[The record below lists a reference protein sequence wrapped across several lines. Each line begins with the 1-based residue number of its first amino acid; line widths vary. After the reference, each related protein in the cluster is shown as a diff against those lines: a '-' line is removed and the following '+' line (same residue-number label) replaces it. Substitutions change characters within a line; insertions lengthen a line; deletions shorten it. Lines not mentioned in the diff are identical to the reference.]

1 MPSHP
6 GKWVLFDTNIYI
18 NAIREGTDSSTY
30 EHLLQNL
37 PHTFLSSVVSGELYA
52 GCIDDITLRL
62 VKQFTER
69 FEKTGRIVTPT
80 HQNWNHAG
88 MVLAKINKAHPKYK
102 SKSSQLFRDVLIATS
117 ANQIGASLYTKDIED
132 FRIIRKFINFSLAA

>member
-6 GKWVLFDTNIYI
+6 SKWVVFDTNIYI
-18 NAIREGTDSSTY
+18 SAIREGIESSTY
-30 EHLLQNL
+30 QELLQNL
-37 PHTFLSSVVSGELYA
+37 PHTYLSSVVSGELYA
-52 GCIDDITLRL
+52 GCIDDITLKL

-80 HQNWNHAG
+80 HQNWNQAG
-88 MVLAKINKAHPKYK
+88 MVLAKINKGQPKYK

-117 ANQIGASLYTKDIED
+117 TNQIGATLYSKDIED
-132 FRIIRKFINFSLAA
+132 FRIILKYINFSLNT

>member
-6 GKWVLFDTNIYI
+6 GKWALFDTNIYI
-18 NAIREGTDSSTY
+18 NAIREGTGSSAY
-30 EHLLQNL
+30 EQLLQNL
-37 PHTFLSSVVSGELYA
+37 PHTFLSSVVSAELYA
-52 GCIDDITLRL
+52 GCTDDITLRL

-69 FEKTGRIVTPT
+69 FEKTGRIVTPN
-80 HQNWNHAG
+80 HQNWNQAG

-117 ANQIGASLYTKDIED
+117 AHQIGAILYTNDIED
-132 FRIIRKFINFSLAA
+132 FRIIRKYINFSLYA